1 LAGSIE
7 ALARHPDQIALLQET
22 PALIPNAVEE
32 MARWVTP
39 TKHFMRNAAGDHVI
53 GRQRINAGDWLLLSY
68 PSANVSR

>member
-1 LAGSIE
+1 
-7 ALARHPDQIALLQET
+7 
-22 PALIPNAVEE
+22 

-53 GRQRINAGDWLLLSY
+53 GGQRINAGDWLLLSY